1 MTNNVFTVRN
11 VFSQRKIYSSFLG
24 GKLTVFKLCNCG
36 IVLAKVSR
44 VIFVIVS
51 AYLLFTRLLFFW
63 RIFVELL
70 GLCMLILLFLS
81 GFLVYD

>member
-36 IVLAKVSR
+36 IVLAKESR

-51 AYLLFTRLLFFW
+51 AYLLFMR
-63 RIFVELL
+63 
-70 GLCMLILLFLS
+70 LILFLEN
-81 GFLVYD
+81 FCRTIRAVYAYFIVYVWFSCL